1 VFCLCE
7 SVAIEILDGRE
18 ARRFWRNGD
27 GMSESETAR
36 LSPLD
41 ARHRA
46 LGARMVPFA
55 GWELPLQYVGI
66 IEEHR
71 AVRQR
76 CGLFDISHM
85 ARLGVTGSD
94 AASLLRRA
102 VSFDVRRLAP
112 GQGHYALLLQE
123 DGGILDDLF
132 VYRLEEGHFLV
143 VGNAVNAAR
152 DHDSIGGLVAPG
164 MDAKVEDVQGATAM
178 LALQGPEARE
188 RLGRVLER
196 EAVEAVPRRGCAEL
210 AWSGDRV
217 FISRTGYTGEDGFE
231 IVTSPELGGAIWDEV
246 TALGVQPCG
255 LGARDS
261 LRLEAALALYG
272 NDIDTSTSP
281 WEAGLG
287 WVLSL
292 DDDDFIG
299 KEAVL
304 AARERGIER
313 HLVCLA
319 AIAPGIMR
327 SGCAILRGDEQ
338 VGRVT
343 SGGFSPTLGV
353 SIAMGYV
360 ASGLASEGAQV
371 EVDVRGRRL
380 AARVVPRPF
389 YRRGKAV

>member
-1 VFCLCE
+1 MGAQVT
-7 SVAIEILDGRE
+7 V
-18 ARRFWRNGD
+18 
-27 GMSESETAR
+27 R

-55 GWELPLQYVGI
+55 GWELPLQFAGI

-76 CGLFDISHM
+76 SGLFDVSHM
-85 ARLGVTGSD
+85 ARFRVSGSD
-94 AASLLRRA
+94 AATLLRRA
-102 VSFDVRRLAP
+102 VSYNVRRLTP

-132 VYRLEEGHFLV
+132 VYRQEEGRFLV
-143 VGNAVNAAR
+143 VGNATNVAR
-152 DHDSIGGLVAPG
+152 DRDAIERLVTPG
-164 MDAKVEDVQGATAM
+164 MDATIEDVQGATAM

-188 RLGRVLER
+188 RLGRVLGG
-196 EAVEAVPRRGCAEL
+196 EAVEAVPGRGCAEL
-210 AWSGDRV
+210 AWSGGMV

-231 IVTSPELGGAIWDEV
+231 IVTPADMGGALWDEL

-272 NDIDTSTSP
+272 NDIDASTNP

-292 DDDDFIG
+292 DDDDFVG

-313 HLVCLA
+313 HLVCLMA
-319 AIAPGIMR
+319 VGQGIMR
-327 SGCAILRGDEQ
+327 SGCFILRGGEQ

-353 SIAMGYV
+353 SIAMGYLR
-360 ASGLASEGAQV
+360 SDLASDGTQV
-371 EVDVRGRRL
+371 EVEVRGKRL
-380 AARVVPRPF
+380 LAQVVPRPF
-389 YRRGKAV
+389 YRRRKAA